1 MRTFLNP
8 THRWTYIPLQT
19 TSQQDTNQIV
29 SGPAT
34 RPATRTTEF
43 FDMDTTEQLPAL
55 VHWPEQQLPEQ
66 PADSDSDFFD
76 RLLKTPPAT
85 PPRPTAA
92 NDQQHQSNVYSSV
105 DTHIPLFRGTDY
117 NKVPPIPPIHEVR
130 ISTFNQ
136 LYKPQTFSRPGSAP
150 TTRQCFPISSQPD
163 SSIGLSVSGITP
175 AEPIH
180 RSDSYI
186 TTTELHDGQHALL
199 VDPGSCNNLAG
210 GEWVRRA
217 ARLADNTG
225 KTGTETTKRDSPLHV
240 SGVGTD
246 SQVCHY
252 NWHLPITLRDIHG
265 NPVEC
270 TFTTPTINNSSL
282 PALLGLNSLI
292 NVGAVMDFRNMK
304 LHFTGPGPLE
314 YASHLP
320 EGTQTFE
327 LHQAPSGHVMLPCC
341 KYATPQEQQ
350 RLRQQ
355 QTDTL
360 TLHTTSTS
368 STTQP
373 TTEPTPPLQHDIN
386 INPWNAFQHRYKGQG
401 LTKENFTV
409 LYH

>member
-1 MRTFLNP
+1 M
-8 THRWTYIPLQT
+8 
-19 TSQQDTNQIV
+19 
-29 SGPAT
+29 
-34 RPATRTTEF
+34 
-43 FDMDTTEQLPAL
+43 
-55 VHWPEQQLPEQ
+55 
-66 PADSDSDFFD
+66 
-76 RLLKTPPAT
+76 
-85 PPRPTAA
+85 
-92 NDQQHQSNVYSSV
+92 
-105 DTHIPLFRGTDY
+105 
-117 NKVPPIPPIHEVR
+117 
-130 ISTFNQ
+130 
-136 LYKPQTFSRPGSAP
+136 
-150 TTRQCFPISSQPD
+150 
-163 SSIGLSVSGITP
+163 
-175 AEPIH
+175 
-180 RSDSYI
+180 
-186 TTTELHDGQHALL
+186 
-199 VDPGSCNNLAG
+199 
-210 GEWVRRA
+210 
-217 ARLADNTG
+217 
-225 KTGTETTKRDSPLHV
+225 
-240 SGVGTD
+240 SGVGTN

-252 NWHLPITLRDIHG
+252 NCHLPITLRDIHG

-292 NVGAVMDFRNMK
+292 NVGALMDFRNMK

-409 LYH
+409 LYHWPKRAEFEKTCNETEVVQQSTPT